1 MPCSNDGCS
10 VSAGFIP
17 HKLCNVDDR
26 GRGFFSVLFRF
37 RGRLTAVSESSMLP
51 VTDRGVVCL
60 VDGVDGI
67 VIVGEDGT

>member
-1 MPCSNDGCS
+1 M
-10 VSAGFIP
+10 
-17 HKLCNVDDR
+17 
-26 GRGFFSVLFRF
+26 LFRF